1 MKRLVLVI
9 LGIATLAG
17 GSCKTLEDPRVFEV
31 MNRSSFGKRYDGDAQ
46 VANYLRVGDAITV
59 LSVTEPEE
67 LTVPMEVID
76 VDGTVVLPEIGTLRV
91 AGLTRE
97 ESQRLIRDRYALVF
111 NEEFAESV
119 EVRMAAEPKSYIVLG
134 EIGVK
139 GIQPFIADMTLAE
152 AVLMSQPDETSA
164 NLGAV
169 RIIRGDPVDPFVI
182 EVDVNAILLD
192 GDTTYNVI
200 VKENDIVYVPPTAM
214 AALGNWLARVTSP
227 VTKLTNSI
235 GNIMMP
241 LLFGIGGGG
250 GSGAFF

>member
-1 MKRLVLVI
+1 V
-9 LGIATLAG
+9 TLAS
-17 GSCKTLEDPRVFEV
+17 GSCRTLEDPRVFEV
-31 MNRSSFGKRYDGDAQ
+31 MNRRSFGKRYDGDAQ

-59 LSVTEPEE
+59 VSVTDPDE

-119 EVRMAAEPKSYIVLG
+119 ELRMAAEPKNYIVLG
-134 EIGVK
+134 EVGNK

-152 AVLMSQPDETSA
+152 AVLMSQPDDSTA

-214 AALGNWLARVTSP
+214 AALGNWLARVTAP
-227 VTKLTNSI
+227 VTKLTSSI

-241 LLFGIGGGG
+241 LLFGIGGGAG
-250 GSGAFF
+250 TGAFF